1 MSNARPVPPI
11 VIDSRRHRSPWAAAV
26 AAAALIAGALS
37 PSTAAAQ
44 SKPSKCRVLCT
55 PTVDFM
61 PGMIRSHL
69 FGGPTV
75 TDLATGKQSR
85 IPGSSNME
93 LIFVVASRTAIPRLS
108 AFGSVAWLPNATA
121 KRNPF
126 TLYTASDLGESVKAN
141 APTVTAGGSFA
152 LVTAPEAHGWAD
164 LSAVVASQFS
174 QAARPTDDKAY
185 THKLDLE
192 LFTHVNL
199 FAHVPEQTY
208 LQRVS
213 LYGILDFVATGL
225 PRAGDEVPKGRR
237 FDTNARPTALIF
249 GLALPIT
256 PAVQ

>member
-1 MSNARPVPPI
+1 MPHARPLPHPT
-11 VIDSRRHRSPWAAAV
+11 DAFLHRARWTAAIIAIT
-26 AAAALIAGALS
+26 LIAGAAS
-37 PSTAAAQ
+37 PGRAAAQ
-44 SKPSKCRVLCT
+44 DKPSKCRVLCT

-61 PGMIRSHL
+61 PGVIRSHL

-85 IPGSSNME
+85 IPGSSNLE

-126 TLYTASDLGESVKAN
+126 TLYTASDLGEPVKAN

-152 LVTAPEAHGWAD
+152 VVTAPEAHGWAD

-199 FAHVPEQTY
+199 FAHVPEKTY
-208 LQRVS
+208 LHRVS
-213 LYGILDFVATGL
+213 LYGILDVVATGL

-256 PAVQ
+256 PAVP